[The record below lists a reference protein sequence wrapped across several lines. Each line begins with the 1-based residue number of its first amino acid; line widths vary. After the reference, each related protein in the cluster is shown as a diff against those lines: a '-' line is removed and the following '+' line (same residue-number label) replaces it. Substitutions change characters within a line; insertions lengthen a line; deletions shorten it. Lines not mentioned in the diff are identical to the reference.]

1 MTPVS
6 SVTSLLSVALVAPVW
21 TQEGPAPEDVKAG
34 WLGLVVWLALAL
46 AVVFLAFSLR
56 KHLKRVDFDE
66 GPDTDTDT
74 GPDTGS
80 DTGPDT
86 GSATG
91 TDGTNGS
98 REPHGQTS

>member
-66 GPDTDTDT
+66 GPDTDT

-80 DTGPDT
+80 DT